1 MSDDDN
7 QQTQEQPAEA
17 PAPDG
22 LMAQAALA
30 QEEQENVE
38 DEGIS
43 HLAQD
48 TEQAAGEDEDEIY
61 ERPDWFPAKH
71 WDEKEGPDLEGLVKS
86 NLELEKKF
94 HHGDHKPPA
103 DGQYN
108 TDVLTEAGYEL
119 DDPVVSTY
127 LEWAQK
133 YGINQEAF
141 SELAGSIGSIAGEAG
156 QQMALDLKA
165 EHQKLGSNADAI
177 IKSNMEWSNGLL
189 TKGVISEEE
198 REELDMWGGSAAGQ
212 RLLQKVRSMTGDLS
226 KIPIADVTEAGESED
241 EFKARMLSLMSE
253 PDYASDRKKQLVVE
267 SEYNKRYG
275 TS

>member
-22 LMAQAALA
+22 LMAQAALQ
-30 QEEQENVE
+30 QEEDNVE
-38 DEGIS
+38 DEGIP

-108 TDVLTEAGYEL
+108 TEVLTEAGYET
-119 DDPVVSTY
+119 DDPVVSTFI
-127 LEWAQK
+127 EWAQK

-141 SELAGSIGSIAGEAG
+141 TELAGSVGSIAGEAG

-165 EHQKLGSNADAI
+165 EHQKLGNNADAI
-177 IKSNMEWSNGLL
+177 IKSNMDWSNGLL

-212 RLLQKVRSMTGDLS
+212 RMLQKIRNMTGDLS
-226 KIPIADVTEAGESED
+226 KIPVADVAEAGESED
-241 EFKARMLSLMSE
+241 EFKARMSSIMSE
-253 PDYASDRKKQLVVE
+253 PGYANDRKKQMAVE
-267 SEYNKRYG
+267 NEFHKRYP